1 MTPTKENLDLKKQN
15 KKPQNPPW
23 KINPEKNKTKK
34 SPAIKTQTT
43 KKKNLTQH
51 LSESKLNEKKKLFI
65 YRGKKK
71 QYSRKSSRSTSST
84 QSCPHLQLE
93 G

>member
-1 MTPTKENLDLKKQN
+1 MVLKENIMTPTKENLDLKKQN

-43 KKKNLTQH
+43 KKKISHNTLV
-51 LSESKLNEKKKLFI
+51 KVN
-65 YRGKKK
+65 
-71 QYSRKSSRSTSST
+71 
-84 QSCPHLQLE
+84 
-93 G
+93 